1 MWNYGKTPE
10 DGVETHNQP
19 RGFALAFVTFLA
31 PVGRSVGRRR
41 WRGRYARGWVSGA
54 DVKLLFGHLSDR
66 GPRRLPVSVKS
77 VRGHR
82 PRRGLLSTFYFIL
95 RNNLLY
101 VSLRFPD
108 FFLRAAVWPR
118 LGEFV
123 IRVGRPQGGP
133 TSD

>member
-82 PRRGLLSTFYFIL
+82 PRRGLLSTFYFI
-95 RNNLLY
+95 
-101 VSLRFPD
+101 F
-108 FFLRAAVWPR
+108 A
-118 LGEFV
+118 E
-123 IRVGRPQGGP
+123 
-133 TSD
+133 